1 MSTYAKE
8 IVAVDRVRE
17 TAARMGSWV
26 SLLTAL
32 VAITAFSI
40 AIFTPPR
47 SGPFCAGACVV
58 YPYTDTATYFPRD
71 YLWMAP
77 GILLTPLFLALCAC
91 IDFWVPIERKLF
103 TRVAVGL
110 ATMAATLVTLDYFIQ
125 IEVIQPSLLQKEGTG
140 LALLSQY
147 NPHGLFI
154 AMEDLG
160 YLTMSV
166 AFLFLAAALRGRSHL
181 EKTVRRLLQVGGG
194 AAIVTFLGMSAY
206 FRNALE
212 TRFELAVVTIAWMVL
227 TAVAAML
234 WVLFRR
240 DLRHM
245 DHTLS

>member
-32 VAITAFSI
+32 VTIVAFAI

-47 SGPFCAGACVV
+47 SGPFCAGPCVV
-58 YPYTDTATYFPRD
+58 YPYTDTAAFFPRD

-91 IDFWVPIERKLF
+91 VDFWAPIEKKLF
-103 TRVAVGL
+103 TRIAVGL
-110 ATMAATLVTLDYFIQ
+110 ATMAATVVTLDYFIQ
-125 IEVIQPSLLQKEGTG
+125 IEAMQPSLLHKEGTG
-140 LALLSQY
+140 LALFSQY

-160 YLTMSV
+160 YLAMSV
-166 AFLFLAAALRGRSHL
+166 AFVFLAAALPGRSGL
-181 EKTVRRLLQVGGG
+181 EKAVRRLLAVGGVL
-194 AAIVTFLGMSAY
+194 AVVLFLGMSVY
-206 FRNALE
+206 FGTGLE
-212 TRFELAVVTIAWMVL
+212 TRFELAVITLSWLVL
-227 TAVAAML
+227 AAVSLML
-234 WVLFRR
+234 WVVFRR
-240 DLRHM
+240 SLERANA
-245 DHTLS
+245 